1 MWSSSH
7 HYSLIQQGNGNLEAE
22 SEESEVSQDSFRG
35 ETEHLELWS
44 RIQDEAEKCHETQ
57 LNALID
63 RSILSKRRFM
73 ARIIA
78 ERRKEKRAEESA
90 LGVSKV
96 RACCE
101 ERFLLPKSDGNPK
114 RAQR

>member
-22 SEESEVSQDSFRG
+22 SEESKVSQDSFPG

-44 RIQDEAEKCHETQ
+44 RIHDEAEKRHKTH

-63 RSILSKRRFM
+63 RSILSKRRF
-73 ARIIA
+73 RK
-78 ERRKEKRAEESA
+78 RGSYYSRKE
-90 LGVSKV
+90 
-96 RACCE
+96 
-101 ERFLLPKSDGNPK
+101 EREKG
-114 RAQR
+114 

>member
-35 ETEHLELWS
+35 ETEHLELCS
-44 RIQDEAEKCHETQ
+44 RIHDEAEKRHETQ

-63 RSILSKRRFM
+63 RSILH
-73 ARIIA
+73 
-78 ERRKEKRAEESA
+78 E
-90 LGVSKV
+90 
-96 RACCE
+96 
-101 ERFLLPKSDGNPK
+101 
-114 RAQR
+114 